1 MIKLCSLGVWNAP
14 GDTGLSLS
22 AILPRKQAPPICH
35 FLGPSSCFSSWC
47 WQWLLVTHQSKVSQM
62 TAMCLGLYQN
72 TPDLGN
78 AWTVGLLLMA
88 LDAGCLWLSQVKISA
103 NSSVS
108 RGSLVIDDTF
118 YLVCTGQ
125 KGEAISLI
133 SCCKDT
139 HPHPHDIKLRNSQ
152 RFHFL
157 RVLDFTMW
165 MQTFWPQQLQ

>member
-1 MIKLCSLGVWNAP
+1 MLIRGLECSRWYRLVVECCTPQKASSSH
-14 GDTGLSLS
+14 LSLS
-22 AILPRKQAPPICH
+22 RPFLLLLFLMLAVTVSDSPEQGLSADSNV
-35 FLGPSSCFSSWC
+35 LGP
-47 WQWLLVTHQSKVSQM
+47 VSK
-62 TAMCLGLYQN
+62 Y
-72 TPDLGN
+72 PRLGN
-78 AWTVGLLLMA
+78 AWTAGLLLMA

-118 YLVCTGQ
+118 YLVRTGQ

-133 SCCKDT
+133 ACCKDT

-165 MQTFWPQQLQ
+165 MQTFWLQQLQ